1 MGFWWWQAAIATNE
15 LTLGPP
21 VPRFGYRHPIG
32 IGIQLAR
39 NLGAHRLRSRIF
51 WRGIAVFVK
60 KRGVRQLSGS
70 TQKWDFREKN
80 LSVRFFVWMV
90 RSDEKMFWGISKFCA
105 SCKLNGIHSAN
116 FVRQQ
121 CQALQHHVAPI
132 FRTRTKSKIFLSGSP
147 FGVRPSRYH
156 FF

>member
-1 MGFWWWQAAIATNE
+1 MGFWWCQAAIVKNK
-15 LTLGPP
+15 LTLEPP

-51 WRGIAVFVK
+51 WTGIAVFGK

-70 TQKWDFREKN
+70 TQKWDFRERKK
-80 LSVRFFVWMV
+80 LSVSFFVWMV
-90 RSDEKMFWGISKFCA
+90 RSDEKMFWEISDFFA

-132 FRTRTKSKIFLSGSP
+132 FRTRMKSKIFLSGSP
-147 FGVRPSRYH
+147 FGVRPSRYL
-156 FF
+156 F